1 MPHLR
6 RFLLLSLLCAAV
18 TFAHADDLSRQLR
31 DKYGDKTLVLRGF
44 YSGERLRYDDSGS
57 LVGGNRSGDWTSDGF
72 VRITAIDV
80 KSHEIR
86 IKAKRMSAVSF
97 NKTLSLRVAEN
108 EVVRPGEKKEIAVEI
123 AADLGRRHPS
133 ADQVNAALAKIFL
146 SENDNFAGEVPE
158 YWKPCVPAGLAGK
171 DQDCRF
177 ASEMLGIPG
186 LRVPEHDAPE
196 IDSQA
201 TEQKS
206 APERRRFL
214 VAQGISP
221 PRVTLHKE
229 PEFSDLARRMK
240 YQGTAVLGLTVD
252 QNGIPTN
259 VHVLNPLGCGLDAQA
274 VRAVEGWRFKPA
286 EKDGHP
292 VSVEIAVEVDFHLY

>member
-6 RFLLLSLLCAAV
+6 RFLVLSLFCVAV
-18 TFAHADDLSRQLR
+18 TFAYADDLSQQLQ

-44 YSGERLRYDDSGS
+44 YSGERLRYDASGS

-72 VRITAIDV
+72 VRITAIDL

-86 IKAKRMSAVSF
+86 IKAKRMAGVSF

-123 AADLGRRHPS
+123 AADLGTRHPS

-146 SENDNFAGEVPE
+146 SENDDFAGAVPE
-158 YWKPCVPAGLAGK
+158 FWKPCVPAGLAGK
-171 DQDCRF
+171 DQNCRF
-177 ASEMLGIPG
+177 ASEMLDIPG
-186 LRVPEHDAPE
+186 VRVPEHDAPGIASE
-196 IDSQA
+196 A

-206 APERRRFL
+206 APERGRFL

-221 PRVTLHKE
+221 PRVTLNKE

-240 YQGTAVLGLTVD
+240 YQGTAVLGLTVG